1 MDLASKLF
9 KGDRVIW
16 IIFMFLCLISVV
28 EVFSATSTIAYK
40 NANHWAPIV
49 RHATFLLGG
58 FVMVLLLHN
67 IPCRF
72 FSAFIILLPVSML
85 MLIVTPFIGV
95 DANDAHRWLEIMG
108 IQFQPSEFGKLACVV
123 FVAFLLSKRGKLT
136 ENQIF
141 KYILIGV
148 GLTCVLILPENFST
162 AFMLF
167 GVCFLM
173 MFIGQLPFGKLAKL
187 AGILMLAL
195 VLFLVLL
202 KFTPAA
208 ITQYL
213 PDRFVTWQGRLERFF
228 DGHKDNLDESGT
240 YKITDDNYQVTHAK
254 IAIARGGVLG
264 QMPGHGQQ
272 RDFLPQAY
280 SDFIYAIIIEEL
292 GIVGGIFVLLLYIM
306 LLVRVGMIARKCDKS
321 FPKFLVLGCGLLVV
335 VQALANMAVAV
346 NLVPVTGQPMPL
358 VSRGG
363 TSTLISCIY
372 FGIILSVSRFGANIG
387 NEDEE
392 EEDTE
397 NPENP
402 SDEPSG
408 ETINQAVEG
417 EREDNPLSD
426 AEILFV
432 GAEDRMEMDKVPA
445 AGYKIVG
452 LPVSGFD
459 RAHLMNNVKVMVRLA
474 KSLRLA
480 RKTIREFK
488 PDIAV
493 GVGGYAS
500 GPTLWMAASQG
511 VPALIQEQNSYA
523 GVTNKLLAKKA
534 SKICVAYEGMEKF
547 FPADKI
553 VITGN
558 PVRQDL
564 EEALSK
570 KEEALAFFGLSPEK
584 KTILVVGGSL
594 GARTIN
600 RSIQGDLD
608 KFFASD
614 VQVIWQTGRY
624 YYSDASKHLKA
635 YRGMPVWC
643 SDFITRMDY
652 AYSAA
657 DLVISRAGASS
668 ISELCLLGKPVV
680 LVPSPNVAED
690 HQTKNALALVHKDA
704 AVMIADKDAEKDL
717 VPTALKIVHDDERLR
732 TLSRNIETLA
742 QRHSADRIVDEIV
755 KIIDKK

>member
-148 GLTCVLILPENFST
+148 GLTCVLILPEDRLIKRTVNS
-162 AFMLF
+162 ARYIRSIDPM
-167 GVCFLM
+167 
-173 MFIGQLPFGKLAKL
+173 
-187 AGILMLAL
+187 AL
-195 VLFLVLL
+195 VLFLALL

-254 IAIARGGVLG
+254 IAIARGGVFG

-417 EREDNPLSD
+417 EREDNPLS
-426 AEILFV
+426 AVETITV
-432 GAEDRMEMDKVPA
+432 ESKV
-445 AGYKIVG
+445 
-452 LPVSGFD
+452 
-459 RAHLMNNVKVMVRLA
+459 
-474 KSLRLA
+474 
-480 RKTIREFK
+480 
-488 PDIAV
+488 
-493 GVGGYAS
+493 
-500 GPTLWMAASQG
+500 
-511 VPALIQEQNSYA
+511 
-523 GVTNKLLAKKA
+523 
-534 SKICVAYEGMEKF
+534 
-547 FPADKI
+547 
-553 VITGN
+553 
-558 PVRQDL
+558 
-564 EEALSK
+564 
-570 KEEALAFFGLSPEK
+570 
-584 KTILVVGGSL
+584 
-594 GARTIN
+594 
-600 RSIQGDLD
+600 
-608 KFFASD
+608 
-614 VQVIWQTGRY
+614 
-624 YYSDASKHLKA
+624 
-635 YRGMPVWC
+635 
-643 SDFITRMDY
+643 
-652 AYSAA
+652 
-657 DLVISRAGASS
+657 
-668 ISELCLLGKPVV
+668 
-680 LVPSPNVAED
+680 
-690 HQTKNALALVHKDA
+690 
-704 AVMIADKDAEKDL
+704 
-717 VPTALKIVHDDERLR
+717 
-732 TLSRNIETLA
+732 
-742 QRHSADRIVDEIV
+742 
-755 KIIDKK
+755 